1 MTQDLD
7 LSSKIGALWL
17 RELEMDS
24 LWIQRE
30 TLASYLSQPT
40 PSDEPV
46 AQVTPLPLP
55 ENESMTTS
63 PITSPPIASP
73 ITEKLP
79 LIAEPCAPLLSW
91 ASLTEKIQGC
101 QKCSLHAQRKQAV
114 VGNGDQQANILI
126 VGEAPG
132 AEEDEQGLPFV
143 GQSGQLL
150 DHILAA
156 IGRSRQHDIY
166 IANVIK
172 CRPPENRTPF
182 KDEIRACQFYLEQ
195 QIQLL
200 KPTLIVALGKTAGEY
215 LLGEPIKSMA
225 NIRGKIF
232 QYFNTPLVITY
243 HPSYLLRSSGE
254 KLKAW
259 EDFIFIRQ
267 QLEQLDSDARLTK

>member
-30 TLASYLSQPT
+30 TLASYLSHTALPT
-40 PSDEPV
+40 PAFEMNPSTTRVEPPSIPEETMT
-46 AQVTPLPLP
+46 TPIPLTPPDHSLPLMP
-55 ENESMTTS
+55 PADA
-63 PITSPPIASP
+63 PI
-73 ITEKLP
+73 
-79 LIAEPCAPLLSW
+79 LSW
-91 ASLTEKIQGC
+91 EVLTEKIQSC
-101 QKCSLHAQRKQAV
+101 QKCVLHTKRKQAV
-114 VGNGDQQANILI
+114 VGSGDPQAKILI

-132 AEEDEQGLPFV
+132 AEEDDKGLPFI

-150 DHILAA
+150 DHILHA
-156 IGRSRQHDIY
+156 IGYNRQQGIY

-200 KPTLIVALGKTAGEY
+200 KPALIIALGKTAGEY
-215 LLGEPIKSMA
+215 LLGEPIKGMA
-225 NIRGKIF
+225 QIRGKVL
-232 QYFNTPLVITY
+232 QYLNTPLVITY

-259 EDFIFIRQ
+259 EDFIFIRNLLKQ
-267 QLEQLDSDARLTK
+267 TAAPTSGNA